1 MNMYIVF
8 CFCRT
13 SSSTIKTHQ
22 GSDLAFRRSLQHG
35 QKVSCKI
42 HWRGHWLQQGHC
54 PLLQRSRWGSPSC
67 SLGFPKYHWCKFS
80 QWLEHQ
86 RPKSS
91 FGFEKEAWF
100 HQRGFYRLDFLRTF
114 RYFTLLFQNILT
126 LKNKHILIL
135 PSSLSSY
142 SSALK
147 TKIIFQLLWCI
158 FEGRTNRARP
168 SQPFLKNCQ
177 NGTF

>member
-1 MNMYIVF
+1 MNMHIVF

-42 HWRGHWLQQGHC
+42 HRRGHWLQQGHC

-114 RYFTLLFQNILT
+114 RYLGRKKFGIYGLIFVSHIEVNI
-126 LKNKHILIL
+126 
-135 PSSLSSY
+135 
-142 SSALK
+142 
-147 TKIIFQLLWCI
+147 W
-158 FEGRTNRARP
+158 
-168 SQPFLKNCQ
+168 
-177 NGTF
+177 